1 MIIDIMASKVFFLI
15 DHFKD
20 PFAGTEGQVYALI
33 KGLMARNI
41 EAQLAVFKPSEY
53 ILKQQF
59 PCPVKVLDIKKMLS
73 LKAIAALLKL
83 GFYLKR
89 NDFKLVH
96 IYFNDASV
104 IAPVILRCFGVKV
117 VISRRDMGF
126 WYTPM
131 LAKILKFNAKFVN
144 ACICNSH
151 AVKDKTMEVE
161 NLALSKMHVVYNGLP
176 EYKISPDEV
185 DKAQTIKE
193 FLPQSNKIIGIV
205 ANIRPIKRI
214 QDLIYAAEKIAAQK
228 KFAFKI
234 AIVGGGDES
243 ELATLC
249 KLLNI
254 TDKVI
259 FLGAQKNV
267 EKYLK
272 NFDIAVLTSD
282 SEGLSNSIIEY
293 MAAGKPVVC
302 SNVGGNNE
310 LIKHGFNGY
319 LYPVGDIQ
327 QLSNYLIALLESAD
341 DRKAFGL
348 NGQRQVIENFSM
360 NNMIND
366 TLKVYSQLEV
376 SQC

>member
-104 IAPVILRCFGVKV
+104 IAPVILRCFGLKV

-151 AVKDKTMEVE
+151 AVKAKTMEVE
-161 NLALSKMHVVYNGLP
+161 NLALAKMHVVYNGLP
-176 EYKISPDEV
+176 EYKISPDDV
-185 DKAQTIKE
+185 DKAETIKE
-193 FLPQSNKIIGIV
+193 FLPPSNKIIGIV

-228 KFAFKI
+228 KFDFKI

-243 ELATLC
+243 ELAALC

-310 LIKHGFNGY
+310 LIKHGLNGY

-366 TLKVYSQLEV
+366 TLKVYSQLGV
-376 SQC
+376 S

>member
-1 MIIDIMASKVFFLI
+1 
-15 DHFKD
+15 
-20 PFAGTEGQVYALI
+20 
-33 KGLMARNI
+33 
-41 EAQLAVFKPSEY
+41 
-53 ILKQQF
+53 
-59 PCPVKVLDIKKMLS
+59 
-73 LKAIAALLKL
+73 
-83 GFYLKR
+83 
-89 NDFKLVH
+89 
-96 IYFNDASV
+96 
-104 IAPVILRCFGVKV
+104 
-117 VISRRDMGF
+117 
-126 WYTPM
+126 M

-176 EYKISPDEV
+176 EYKISSDEV

-243 ELATLC
+243 ELAALC
-249 KLLNI
+249 ELLNI

-310 LIKHGFNGY
+310 LIKHGLNGY

-348 NGQRQVIENFSM
+348 NGQRQVVENFSM

>member
-104 IAPVILRCFGVKV
+104 IAPVILRCFGIKV

-176 EYKISPDEV
+176 EYKISSDEV

-243 ELATLC
+243 ELAALC
-249 KLLNI
+249 ELLNI

>member
-1 MIIDIMASKVFFLI
+1 MIIYIMASKVFFLI

-104 IAPVILRCFGVKV
+104 IAPVILRCFGLKV

-151 AVKDKTMEVE
+151 AVKAKTMEVE
-161 NLALSKMHVVYNGLP
+161 NLALAKMHVVYNGLP
-176 EYKISPDEV
+176 EYKISPDDV
-185 DKAQTIKE
+185 DKAETIKE
-193 FLPQSNKIIGIV
+193 FLPPSNKIIGIV

-214 QDLIYAAEKIAAQK
+214 QDLIYAAEKVAAQK
-228 KFAFKI
+228 KFDFKI

-243 ELATLC
+243 ELAALC

-282 SEGLSNSIIEY
+282 SEGLSNSMIEY

-310 LIKHGFNGY
+310 LIKHGLNGY

-366 TLKVYSQLEV
+366 TLKVYSQLGV
-376 SQC
+376 S

>member
-33 KGLMARNI
+33 KGLRDRKI

-53 ILKQQF
+53 IINQQF

-73 LKAIAALLKL
+73 LKAIIELLKL

-104 IAPVILRCFGVKV
+104 IAPVILRCFGIKV

-126 WYTPM
+126 WYTPR

-161 NLALSKMHVVYNGLP
+161 NLTLSKMHVVYNGLP
-176 EYKISPDEV
+176 DYKISPDDVTQVE
-185 DKAQTIKE
+185 KINE
-193 FLPQSNKIIGIV
+193 FLPRSNKIIGIV

-214 QDLIYAAEKIAAQK
+214 QDLMYAAEKIAAQQ
-228 KFAFKI
+228 KFDFKI
-234 AIVGGGDES
+234 AMVGGGNES
-243 ELATLC
+243 ELTSLC
-249 KLLNI
+249 KQLNI
-254 TDKVI
+254 ADKVI

-267 EKYLK
+267 EKYVM
-272 NFDIAVLTSD
+272 NFDIAVLTSE

-310 LIKHGFNGY
+310 LIKHGLNGY

-327 QLSNYLIALLESAD
+327 QLTNYLIALLESAD

-348 NGQRQVIENFSM
+348 SGQRKVIESFSM

-366 TLKVYSQLEV
+366 TLKVYSQLGV